1 VKKCLLPVVFLANV
15 LAQDQSPNARPK
27 FAVASIKLDNSPA
40 AWRIGLETHPG
51 GRIHFSGPLV
61 FLLGFAYDV
70 PFNSKRMTGV
80 PDWGYKEAY
89 VIDAAPDPR
98 VIPAGL
104 ATTALR
110 ERVRPMLQ
118 ALLADRFHLVMRRDT
133 QELPVYALTL
143 VGRPKLRLAG
153 IEEKDV
159 PWMAGSTV
167 TACAAA
173 LRASQDGPSVWTIWR
188 SSSPTGRTGRSS
200 IAPA

>member
-1 VKKCLLPVVFLANV
+1 
-15 LAQDQSPNARPK
+15 
-27 FAVASIKLDNSPA
+27 LDNSPA
-40 AWRIGLETHPG
+40 AQRIGLETHPG

-89 VIDAAPDPR
+89 VIDAAPDPG

-118 ALLADRFHLVMRRDT
+118 AHVVHPLRRALGGQRTRLPDDIRQHRVLLRNLHGALDEPPRRARGG
-133 QELPVYALTL
+133 V
-143 VGRPKLRLAG
+143 V
-153 IEEKDV
+153 
-159 PWMAGSTV
+159 
-167 TACAAA
+167 
-173 LRASQDGPSVWTIWR
+173 
-188 SSSPTGRTGRSS
+188 
-200 IAPA
+200 